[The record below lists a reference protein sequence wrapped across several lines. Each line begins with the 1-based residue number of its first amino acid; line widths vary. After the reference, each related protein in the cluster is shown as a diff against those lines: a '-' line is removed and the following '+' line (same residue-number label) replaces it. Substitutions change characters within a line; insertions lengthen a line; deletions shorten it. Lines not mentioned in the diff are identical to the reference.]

1 MATAGKVPAWSWVFP
16 ILGLLFYAAVT
27 VLGID
32 PALRLSATSLLLI
45 GLLAPILIGTVF
57 AAVHHAETVAAA
69 VGEPFGTLVLTVAVT
84 VIELA
89 LIVSV
94 MLTGTSNPELARDTV
109 YAVVMI
115 VCNGLVGLCIL
126 AGGLRFREQSFD
138 VTGASIYLAVL
149 IVLATLTLI
158 LPNFT
163 RALPG
168 PVYSSSQLVFISL
181 ATIALYGVFLFT
193 QTVLHRN
200 YFVPS
205 TQLAVAPAN
214 AGQDVGGNAS
224 RSHLL
229 LSGIA
234 LVLALIAVV
243 LLAKSFAAS
252 MHEGLIGLGAPAA
265 VTGVLIALLILMPEA
280 MAALQAAQ
288 RNELQKSLNLALGSS
303 LATIGLTIPAVA
315 SVNLLLQ
322 EQLVLG
328 LEAKEMTLLFMTFSA
343 SILTLSTG
351 KTNILFG
358 FLHLVIFGTFLF
370 LSFVP

>member
-1 MATAGKVPAWSWVFP
+1 MAQGGGVPVWSWAFP
-16 ILGLLFYAAVT
+16 ALGLLFYAAVT

-32 PALRLSATSLLLI
+32 PALRLNATSLLLI
-45 GLLAPILIGTVF
+45 GLLAPVLVGTVF
-57 AAVHHAETVAAA
+57 AAVHHAETIAAA

-126 AGGLRFREQSFD
+126 SGGLRFREQSFD

-168 PVYSSSQLVFISL
+168 PVYSSSQLAFISL

-205 TQLAVAPAN
+205 TQLTVVPAN
-214 AGQDVGGNAS
+214 AGHDAGRGPS
-224 RSHLL
+224 RTHLL

-234 LVLALIAVV
+234 LLFALVAVV
-243 LLAKSFAAS
+243 LLAKSFAAAI
-252 MHEGLIGLGAPAA
+252 HDGLIGLGAPAA
-265 VTGVLIALLILMPEA
+265 VTGVVIALLILLPEA

-315 SVNLLLQ
+315 SVNLVLQ

-328 LEAKEMTLLFMTFSA
+328 LDAKEMTLLFMTFSA

>member
-1 MATAGKVPAWSWVFP
+1 MATTGQVPPWSWLFP
-16 ILGLLFYAAVT
+16 ILGLLFYGT
-27 VLGID
+27 VALLGID
-32 PALRLSATSLLLI
+32 STLRLSASSLLLLA
-45 GLLAPILIGTVF
+45 LLAPILVGTVF
-57 AAVHHAETVAAA
+57 AAVHHAEAIAAY
-69 VGEPFGTLVLTVAVT
+69 VGEPFGTLVLTIAVT

-94 MLTGTSNPELARDTV
+94 MLTGASNPELARDTV

-115 VCNGLVGLCIL
+115 VCNGLVGLCIVS
-126 AGGLRFREQSFD
+126 GGLRFREQSFD
-138 VTGASIYLAVL
+138 ITGASIYLAVL

-168 PVYSSSQLVFISL
+168 PVYSSAQLAFISI

-193 QTVLHRN
+193 QTVLHRD
-200 YFVPS
+200 YFIPS
-205 TQLAVAPAN
+205 TELAISSGHAATEPRAASSRARLLAN
-214 AGQDVGGNAS
+214 GLV
-224 RSHLL
+224 LL
-229 LSGIA
+229 LA
-234 LVLALIAVV
+234 LLAVV

-252 MHEGLIGLGAPAA
+252 VHEGLLSLGAPGA
-265 VTGVLIALLILMPEA
+265 VTGVIIALLILLPEA
-280 MAALQAAQ
+280 MAALQAAR

-315 SVNLLLQ
+315 AVNLVLQ
-322 EQLVLG
+322 ERLVLG
-328 LEAKEMTLLFMTFSA
+328 LEAKEITLLFMTFSA